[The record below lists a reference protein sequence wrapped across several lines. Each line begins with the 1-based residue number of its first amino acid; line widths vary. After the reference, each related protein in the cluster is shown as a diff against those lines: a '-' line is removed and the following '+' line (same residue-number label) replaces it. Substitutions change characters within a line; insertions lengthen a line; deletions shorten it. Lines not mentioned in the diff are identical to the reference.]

1 MQPAKFLAFNKTV
14 RRFKI
19 RFRFRGES
27 GDHVRED
34 GNARHA
40 RAQRGHFGGILLRA
54 IVAVHCFEHAVTA
67 ALQWQMQVI
76 AKAVRTGGHG
86 VYNAVR
92 HGLQFY
98 GRKTN
103 TEAALQRGDIR
114 TQGGQI
120 LAALRAGIVADIN
133 ARQYNFAKSFLRQR
147 GDFFQHVRHGLGA
160 FDGARERHNAIRTKA
175 VAPVLYF
182 NKRAAVPF
190 VAGHRPANIFLSEK
204 FLPQI
209 IFADYFRLWERLPD
223 MLRMRRGITAGQYQP
238 CGRIAAGNLTNEFF
252 HVLIGLVGNG
262 AGIEQ
267 TQVRLFKRS
276 GIFPAAGRELLQNG
290 LAFHLID
297 AAAECF

>member
-1 MQPAKFLAFNKTV
+1 MQPAEFLAFNKTV

-27 GDHVRED
+27 GNHVRKD

-54 IVAVHCFEHAVTA
+54 IVAVHRFEHAVTA
-67 ALQWQMQVI
+67 ALQRQMQVI
-76 AKAVRTGGHG
+76 AKPVRTGGHG

-103 TEAALQRGDIR
+103 AEAALQRGNIR

-120 LAALRAGIVADIN
+120 LAALRAGIIADIN

-160 FDGARERHNAIRTKA
+160 FDGARERHDAIRTKA

-204 FLPQI
+204 FLSQL

-223 MLRMRRGITAGQYQP
+223 MFRMRRGVTAGQY
-238 CGRIAAGNLTNEFF
+238 
-252 HVLIGLVGNG
+252 
-262 AGIEQ
+262 
-267 TQVRLFKRS
+267 
-276 GIFPAAGRELLQNG
+276 
-290 LAFHLID
+290 
-297 AAAECF
+297 